1 MIEVPGKNGDIIIDH
16 GRYRNIEITYPAFI
30 VKDFKANL
38 TAWANKLLEPLNYVR
53 LSDTYHQDEFRIAVL
68 SQGMVVDPVRWLAAG
83 SFDIVFNCRPERF
96 LTNGEV
102 VMSFNASGN
111 ITNATDMPSRP
122 LIRVYGDGSITVNG
136 TEIEIAPH
144 SYTYANITEDSSKEQ
159 RYKSG
164 TDLVGT
170 HVYNKGTKLFIIQK
184 TAHLYDP
191 CYQYRTC
198 KITDKVYT
206 PYVKCICPGNF
217 LSHCT
222 YTNEQVVSGK
232 KITTTHD
239 TH

>member
-1 MIEVPGKNGDIIIDH
+1 MGLNSLTFNNTNSLQYGVYISGTGVFNSPARDREMIEVPGRNGDIINDH
-16 GRYRNIEITYPAFI
+16 GRYKNIEVTYPAFI

-53 LSDTYHQDEFRIAVL
+53 LSDTYHPDEFRLAVL

-136 TEIEIAPH
+136 TEIEIAQH
-144 SYTYANITEDSSKEQ
+144 SYTYIDIDCDLQEAFFGPQNANGYISLGEFPKLDSGANSIVLDGVTRVEITP
-159 RYKSG
+159 RWWR
-164 TDLVGT
+164 L
-170 HVYNKGTKLFIIQK
+170 
-184 TAHLYDP
+184 
-191 CYQYRTC
+191 
-198 KITDKVYT
+198 
-206 PYVKCICPGNF
+206 
-217 LSHCT
+217 
-222 YTNEQVVSGK
+222 
-232 KITTTHD
+232 
-239 TH
+239 